1 MANPLF
7 QALGGNQNA
16 VNPIVQQIIGFKNQF
31 QGDPHQKVQEL
42 LNSGK
47 MTQEQCNCSGFL
59 GNDIGPTQETEKLS
73 D

>member
-7 QALGGNQNA
+7 QALDGNQNA

-31 QGDPHQKVQEL
+31 QGDPQQKVQEL

-47 MTQEQCNCSGFL
+47 MTQEQCNSL
-59 GNDIGPTQETEKLS
+59 MQQAQTILSQIGGMLPH
-73 D
+73 

>member
-16 VNPIVQQIIGFKNQF
+16 TNPIVQQIMEFKNQF
-31 QGDPHQKVQEL
+31 QGDPQQKVQEL

-47 MTQEQCNCSGFL
+47 MTQEQCNSL
-59 GNDIGPTQETEKLS
+59 MQQAQTILSQIGGMLPH
-73 D
+73 

>member
-47 MTQEQCNCSGFL
+47 MTQEQCNSL
-59 GNDIGPTQETEKLS
+59 MQQAQTILSQIGGMLPH
-73 D
+73 

>member
-7 QALGGNQNA
+7 QALGGSQNA

-47 MTQEQCNCSGFL
+47 MTQEQCNSL
-59 GNDIGPTQETEKLS
+59 MQQAQTILSQIGGMLPH
-73 D
+73 

>member
-16 VNPIVQQIIGFKNQF
+16 PHPIVQQIMVFKNQF
-31 QGDPHQKVQEL
+31 QGDPQQKVQEL

-47 MTQEQCNCSGFL
+47 MTQEQCNSL
-59 GNDIGPTQETEKLS
+59 MQQAQTILSQIGGMLPH
-73 D
+73 

>member
-16 VNPIVQQIIGFKNQF
+16 TNPIVQQIIGFKNQF
-31 QGDPHQKVQEL
+31 QGDPQQKVQEL

-47 MTQEQCNCSGFL
+47 MTQEQCNSL
-59 GNDIGPTQETEKLS
+59 MQQAQTILSQIGGILPH
-73 D
+73 

>member
-7 QALGGNQNA
+7 QALSGNQNA

-31 QGDPHQKVQEL
+31 QGDPQQKVQEL

-47 MTQEQCNCSGFL
+47 MTQEQCNSL
-59 GNDIGPTQETEKLS
+59 MQQAQTILSQIGGMLPH
-73 D
+73 

>member
-31 QGDPHQKVQEL
+31 QGDPQQKVQEL

-47 MTQEQCNCSGFL
+47 MTQEQCNSL
-59 GNDIGPTQETEKLS
+59 MQQAQTILSQIGGMLPH
-73 D
+73 

>member
-31 QGDPHQKVQEL
+31 HGDPQQKVQEL

-47 MTQEQCNCSGFL
+47 MTQEQCNSL
-59 GNDIGPTQETEKLS
+59 MQQAQTILSQIGGMLPH
-73 D
+73 

>member
-16 VNPIVQQIIGFKNQF
+16 TNPIVQQIIGFKNQF

-47 MTQEQCNCSGFL
+47 MTQEQCNSL
-59 GNDIGPTQETEKLS
+59 MQQAQTILSQIGGMLPH
-73 D
+73 

>member
-16 VNPIVQQIIGFKNQF
+16 TNPIVQQIIGFKNRF
-31 QGDPHQKVQEL
+31 QGDPQQKVQEL

-47 MTQEQCNCSGFL
+47 MTQEQCNSL
-59 GNDIGPTQETEKLS
+59 MQQAQTILSQIGGMLPH
-73 D
+73 

>member
-16 VNPIVQQIIGFKNQF
+16 TNQIVQQIMGFKNQF
-31 QGDPHQKVQEL
+31 QGDPQQKVQEL

-47 MTQEQCNCSGFL
+47 MTQEQCNSL
-59 GNDIGPTQETEKLS
+59 MQQAQTILSQIGGMLPH
-73 D
+73 

>member
-16 VNPIVQQIIGFKNQF
+16 VNPIVQQSIGFKNQF
-31 QGDPHQKVQEL
+31 QGDPQQKVQEL

-47 MTQEQCNCSGFL
+47 MTQEQCNSL
-59 GNDIGPTQETEKLS
+59 MQQAQTILSQIGCMLPH
-73 D
+73 

>member
-16 VNPIVQQIIGFKNQF
+16 TNPIVQQIIGFKNQF
-31 QGDPHQKVQEL
+31 QGNPQQKVQEL

-47 MTQEQCNCSGFL
+47 MTQEQCNSL
-59 GNDIGPTQETEKLS
+59 MQQAQTILSQIGGMLPH
-73 D
+73 